1 MKNKFALVALFAAM
15 ASPVFAQT
23 PAQAP
28 TTRLYG
34 TVESFSGNKLVVKST
49 DGENTTVVV
58 SPDTKI
64 VSIRLGKIS
73 EIKQGDYV
81 GSAAVEGPDGKLKAR
96 EVHVFPEAMRGQGDG
111 HRAMTEEG
119 KGSMTNGTVTGAR
132 KNTSMTNGTV
142 TQADGTAAGR
152 ILKVSYKGGDQEIE
166 VGPEVPVRFY
176 MPADTSLL
184 KPGSTVELTAAQK
197 NGALT
202 ANIIHAE
209 KDGVKPPK
217 P

>member
-1 MKNKFALVALFAAM
+1 MRIKLAM
-15 ASPVFAQT
+15 IVVLSVMPFYVFAQT
-23 PAQAP
+23 PAPGAP
-28 TTRLYG
+28 TRVYG
-34 TVESFSGNKLVVKST
+34 TVESFSANKLVVKST
-49 DGENTTVVV
+49 DGENTAVAVP
-58 SPDTKI
+58 PDTKI

-81 GSAAVEGPDGKLKAR
+81 GSAAYEGPDGKLKAR
-96 EVHVFPEAMRGQGDG
+96 EVHVFPESMRGQGDG
-111 HRAMTEEG
+111 HRPMGEEAR
-119 KGSMTNGTVTGAR
+119 GSMTNGTVTGAR

-142 TQADGTAAGR
+142 TQAEGTSAGR

-166 VGPEVPVRFY
+166 VGPDVPVRFY
-176 MPADTSLL
+176 VPGDASLL

-197 NGALT
+197 NGVLT

>member
-1 MKNKFALVALFAAM
+1 MKNKLTIIAIFSAM
-15 ASPVFAQT
+15 AFPAFSQT
-23 PAQAP
+23 PAATP

-34 TVESFSGNKLVVKST
+34 TVESFGGNKLVVKSA
-49 DGENTTVVV
+49 DGENTTVAVTADSKV
-58 SPDTKI
+58 

-111 HRAMTEEG
+111 HRALTEEG

-152 ILKVSYKGGDQEIE
+152 VLKVSYKGGDQEIE

-176 MPADTSLL
+176 VPGDTSLL